1 MNNIVMENVKDKIDD
16 YLWGLKVNVTNELYS
31 KVDRKVESRVYF
43 NVQVDVLSDM
53 SDILLY
59 HHMINYKLKK

>member
-53 SDILLY
+53 SGILLY
-59 HHMINYKLKK
+59 HHMTNYKLKK

>member
-1 MNNIVMENVKDKIDD
+1 MKNIVMENVKDKIDD

-53 SDILLY
+53 SGILLY
-59 HHMINYKLKK
+59 HHMTNYKLKK